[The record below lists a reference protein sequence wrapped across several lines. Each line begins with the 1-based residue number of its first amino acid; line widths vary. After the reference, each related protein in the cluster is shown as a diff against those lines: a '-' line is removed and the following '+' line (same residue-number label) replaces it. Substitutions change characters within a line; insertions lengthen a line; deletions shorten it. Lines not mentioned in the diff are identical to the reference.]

1 MTETVQRKRI
11 EVLVDGPLVKS
22 IIRAAEEAGIKGY
35 TLLPTLGGA
44 GAGGRWSEDQV
55 SGAQSKV
62 IFLTITSEAKCEA
75 LTDRLAPILESHGLM
90 LFISPVDVIRAE
102 KF

>member
-22 IIRAAEEAGIKGY
+22 IIRAAEESGIKGY